1 MKKAFVYLR
10 KSIERESEKSIERQ
24 WEDILEYAIE
34 NEIEIV
40 KEFAEVASSATLQR
54 AELQRMMK
62 ELESRSDIDY
72 ILIYSFDRIS
82 REMHHFGWLIS
93 QLTEILR
100 VKTRVHSITE
110 SNDYDDDHYKL
121 FMIMMRTFGATE
133 ERVRIVSRLQ
143 GARQSKQQK
152 GGFIGGVPP
161 FGYATQEGSGLL
173 FIKHSEVP
181 TVQHAFEWR
190 IQGLTMQGV
199 ADKLNEYGF
208 KTRQG
213 REFKAMTVQRM
224 LKNEGLYKGEG
235 EAPQLLKTLG
245 EYKMKQ
251 LKDLYEGIQFYQ
263 KDGKEGTYY
272 GVSKD
277 KIEKQANLIGTI
289 LIREEDVYT
298 PCDWNTNSEEF
309 FIDEDEFNEYSYVL
323 MNHEADDIYHA
334 LEEKYED
341 IFSKHGIEDKW
352 DFISAEELPTEIYEE
367 LLQLIKEK
375 DYKADFEQWEPTYSY
390 FDGHNSQKISLNEY
404 NGYYPCELDY
414 VVKKGYRIDGNT
426 SHSIFYLTTEGTV
439 IEDYNSY
446 FQGDESKHFHMLRIV
461 EKDNWGNV
469 VKEGYEIEM

>member
-1 MKKAFVYLR
+1 MKKAFVYLL
-10 KSIERESEKSIERQ
+10 KSMENDIEEQREKIGT
-24 WEDILEYAIE
+24 YAKE
-34 NEIEIV
+34 NDIEII
-40 KEFAEVASSATLQR
+40 KEFVETDMLAALKHT
-54 AELQRMMK
+54 ELQTMIQDLVEK
-62 ELESRSDIDY
+62 NDIDY
-72 ILIYSFDRIS
+72 VLVHQFDVLTHNMARL
-82 REMHHFGWLIS
+82 GWVIT
-93 QLTEILR
+93 QLEETLN
-100 VKTRVHSITE
+100 VKTKIHSITE
-110 SNDYDDDHYKL
+110 KNEEDNYQL
-121 FMIMMRTFGATE
+121 FQSMIHKIGAKE
-133 ERVRIVSRLQ
+133 EQVRHTSRLQ
-143 GARQSKQQK
+143 EGKKEKKQK
-152 GGFIGGVPP
+152 GGFIGGTPP
-161 FGYATQEGSGLL
+161 FGYSTQEGSGVL
-173 FIKHSEVP
+173 FIKYDEVP
-181 TVQHAFEWR
+181 TVEHAFEWR
-190 IQGLTMQGV
+190 NQGLTMQEV

-208 KTRQG
+208 RTRQEC
-213 REFKAMTVQRM
+213 EFKPMTVQRM
-224 LKNEGLYKGEG
+224 LKNESLYKGEG
-235 EAPQLLKTLG
+235 EAPELLKKQG

-251 LKDLYEGIQFYQ
+251 LKDLYKGIQFYQ

-298 PCDWNTNSEEF
+298 PCDWNINSEEF
-309 FIDEDEFNEYSYVL
+309 FIDEDKFNEYSYVL

-390 FDGHNSQKISLNEY
+390 FDGHNSQKISLDEY
-404 NGYYPCELDY
+404 NGYYPCELDH

-426 SHSIFYLTTEGTV
+426 SHSIFYITDEGTV

-446 FQGDESKHFHMLRIV
+446 FQGDKSKYFHVLRIV

-469 VKEGYEIEM
+469 VKKGYEIEM

>member
-1 MKKAFVYLR
+1 MKTAFVYLL
-10 KSIERESEKSIERQ
+10 KSMENDIEEQREKIGT
-24 WEDILEYAIE
+24 YAKE
-34 NEIEIV
+34 NDIEII
-40 KEFAEVASSATLQR
+40 KEFVETDMLAALKHT
-54 AELQRMMK
+54 ELQTMIQDLVEK
-62 ELESRSDIDY
+62 NDIDY
-72 ILIYSFDRIS
+72 VLVHQFDVLTHNMARL
-82 REMHHFGWLIS
+82 GWVIT
-93 QLTEILR
+93 QLEEILN
-100 VKTRVHSITE
+100 VKTKISSITE
-110 SNDYDDDHYKL
+110 ENKEDNYQL
-121 FMIMMRTFGATE
+121 FQSMIHKIGAKE
-133 ERVRIVSRLQ
+133 EQIRHTSRLQ
-143 GARQSKQQK
+143 EGKKEKKQK
-152 GGFIGGVPP
+152 GGFNGGTPP
-161 FGYATQEGSGLL
+161 MGYSTQEGSGVL
-173 FIKHSEVP
+173 FIKYDEVP
-181 TVQHAFEWR
+181 TVEHAFEWR
-190 IQGLTMQGV
+190 KQGLTMQEV

-208 KTRQG
+208 KTRQE

-224 LKNEGLYKGEG
+224 LKNESLYKGEG
-235 EAPQLLKTLG
+235 EAPELLKKQG

-251 LKDLYEGIQFYQ
+251 LKDLYKGIQFYQ

-298 PCDWNTNSEEF
+298 PCDWNINSEEF
-309 FIDEDEFNEYSYVL
+309 FIDEDKFNEYSYVL

-390 FDGHNSQKISLNEY
+390 FDGHNSQKISLDEY

-414 VVKKGYRIDGNT
+414 VVKKGYRIDGDT
-426 SHSIFYLTTEGTV
+426 SHSIFYITDEGTV

-446 FQGDESKHFHMLRIV
+446 FQGDKSKYFHVLRIV
-461 EKDNWGNV
+461 EKENWGNI
-469 VKEGYEIEM
+469 VKKGYEIEM